1 MKLFKVKE
9 KLEKKQIKKR
19 KIIITRRT
27 WRKVRCYKTDNI

>member
-19 KIIITRRT
+19 GIKIILIL
-27 WRKVRCYKTDNI
+27 KEMI

>member
-19 KIIITRRT
+19 II
-27 WRKVRCYKTDNI
+27 RKEFKNSNRKQS

>member
-1 MKLFKVKE
+1 MKFEE
-9 KLEKKQIKKR
+9 KLIKLRNKKR